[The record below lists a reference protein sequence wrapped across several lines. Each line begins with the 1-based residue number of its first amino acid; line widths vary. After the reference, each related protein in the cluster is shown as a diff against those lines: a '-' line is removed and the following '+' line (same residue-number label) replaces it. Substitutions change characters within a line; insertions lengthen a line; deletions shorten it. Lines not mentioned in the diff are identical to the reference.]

1 MPVSRGDT
9 SPALTGLEVAII
21 GMAGRFP
28 GAPDLD
34 RFWQNLRDGV
44 ESIRFF
50 TDEELIAAGVDPALL
65 RHPNYVRARPTLEE
79 VESLDAFFFGFSP
92 REAELLDPQHRLF
105 LECSW
110 QALEDAGYTAEKH
123 GAMAGVYGGTCVN
136 TYMAN
141 LRASLSQ
148 NDSAGRLQTLLGND
162 KDYLATRV
170 SYKLGLEGPSVSVQ
184 TACSTSLVAVHLA
197 CQGLLAGECDL
208 AVAGAVAV
216 RTPQETGYL
225 YAEGEI
231 FSPDGHCRT
240 FDAEARGTVFGSGV
254 GTVVLKRLADAL
266 RDGDSVRAV
275 IKGSAIN
282 NDGAVKVGYTAP
294 RVETQAR
301 VIRAAQRAAEVD
313 PGTISY
319 VEAHGTGTPL
329 GDPIEVAA
337 LKKAFGAAGGRRAFC
352 ALGSVKT
359 NLGHLETAAGIAGLI
374 KTVLALQHRQIPPSL
389 HFERPN
395 PALELDG
402 SPFYVNT
409 RLAEWISDGRP
420 RRAGV
425 SSFGIGGTNAHVI
438 LEEAPA
444 PPPPNPSTRSAQ
456 LLLLSARTPTAL
468 AAASRNLGRHLAAQ
482 PDLSLAD
489 VAFSLQAGR
498 RAFSCR
504 QALVCRDTAEAA
516 QILETLDPARLETSV
531 QEPAERPLVFL
542 FPGQGTQRAGMTAG
556 LYREEPVFREQIDL
570 CAERLTPLLGLDLR
584 DLLYP
589 PPGKAEEAERR
600 LHETALTQPALFAV
614 EHALAQLWMS
624 WGCQPAA
631 MLGHSLGEYVA
642 ACLAGVFP
650 LAEALELVAMRGRL
664 IQDLPTG
671 AMLSVPLPQD
681 ETRQMLGRELSLA
694 AVNGPGFCV
703 VSGREEAVAAL
714 ADELRARGLEGKRLA
729 SSRAFHSRMMDPI
742 LEVFA
747 RQLRKV
753 RLQEPRIPFVSNL
766 TGDWIRPGEA
776 VDPDYWVRH
785 LRRTVRFGDGLLRL
799 FEDPA
804 RILLEVGP
812 GTTLSTLAR
821 RHPDRPAQQVVV
833 ASLPR
838 EREGTGDLASLLTA
852 LGRLWLSGAPLD
864 ADRFH
869 ARERRRR
876 VPLPTYPFERQRY
889 WAEAPSAPP
898 APAAAVA
905 PASQADDERADI
917 GDWFYIPSWQRTPW
931 PVRPARPTEAGVAL
945 VFLDGDGLGAAL
957 ASRML
962 EEGWDVLTV
971 AEGGDYARTAAGFE
985 LRPHHPTDY
994 EEMLAELWTAGRVP
1008 TRIVHLWAVDAAPD
1022 ERTAVEKSFFSLLHL
1037 AQALGRKPLSRVVEI
1052 TVVSRGVQDV
1062 TGEEE
1067 LQPEK
1072 ATLLGPCRTIPQE
1085 NERVAVR
1092 TVDLP
1097 ALPAAAERDR
1107 ERQIERLLAEIEAS
1121 PGEPVV
1127 SYRGLHRWL
1136 QTFEPV
1142 RLDVPAPGAFAIR
1155 PGATVL
1161 ITGGLGGVGLTL
1173 ARHLAVTV
1181 RARLVLL
1188 GRSPLPERERW
1199 PLWLTSRD
1207 DQDPVS
1213 RKLRALLDLEA
1224 LGAEVLVVSADVGDP
1239 DAVRAAV
1246 EAARS
1251 RFGEIHGVI
1260 HAAGVPGG
1268 GLLQL
1273 RGRDQADRVL
1283 APKLRGAHALES
1295 VFADRPLDFLVL
1307 CSSTIAVTGG
1317 VGQVDYCAANNF
1329 LDAFASYYA
1338 RRYGTPTLAIDW
1350 DRWREVG
1357 MAVAGELSRPP
1368 LPPPAAPPPGAHPL
1382 LGRLVQDTPELRIYE
1397 TRLDADRD
1405 WILSEHRIFGTPVAP
1420 GTALLEMA
1428 RAAVEDLT
1436 GDPRIELR
1444 DVAFLSPLVVQP
1456 GSSAE
1461 VQIHLR
1467 KSGDV
1472 LEIRILGRPAGRGA
1486 SWREHAVGS
1495 ACRRAASP
1503 VGSWSIAGLAARCS
1517 LREVEPG
1524 GDDAHRLVEWGPRWN
1539 TLRQAGWRDGEGLA
1553 LLELPRELAGDLQLF
1568 SLHPALLD
1576 VATSFARSAAAP
1588 GSYLP
1593 FVYES
1598 LRACAP
1604 LPRRIYS
1611 HALLREETGK
1621 ALRFDVT
1628 ILDEDGVILVEA
1640 SGFTLRKLDAA
1651 QLRAEAS
1658 AVSSGPSGNAE
1669 GEVPTAQGGR
1679 GIGSAQGCEVFDRLM
1694 AHDLSTRVVVSTR
1707 DLRAVLARGE
1717 RTGEKAPGPSASP
1730 AEAGSFHPRPPL
1742 QTPYAP
1748 PMTPEEQILARLW
1761 REVLGVDP
1769 IGIHDS
1775 FFELGGDSILGIQL
1789 FSRAR
1794 QEGIELTSHELFTH
1808 QTIAELARLAA
1819 ARGSSPETAD
1829 EAASGVDPEFPEL
1842 RLGAEE
1848 LDHLLTRFSGGV
1860 DE

>member
-1 MPVSRGDT
+1 MTPVSRGDA
-9 SPALTGLEVAII
+9 SAAATGLEVAII
-21 GMAGRFP
+21 GMAARFP

-44 ESIRFF
+44 ESIRSF
-50 TDEELIAAGVDPALL
+50 TNEELVAAGVDPELL
-65 RHPNYVRARPTLEE
+65 RHPHYVRARPTLED
-79 VESLDAFFFGFSP
+79 VEFFDAFFFGFSP

-110 QALEDAGYTAEKH
+110 QALEDAGYAAERY
-123 GAMAGVYGGTCVN
+123 GPAVGVYGGTCVN
-136 TYMAN
+136 TYLSN

-170 SYKLGLEGPSVSVQ
+170 SYKLGLEGPSISVQ

-197 CQGLLAGECDL
+197 CQGLLGGECDL
-208 AVAGAVAV
+208 AIAGAVAV

-266 RDGDSVRAV
+266 RDGDRVRAV

-282 NDGAVKVGYTAP
+282 NDGSLKVGYTAP

-313 PGTISY
+313 PGTIGY

-337 LKKAFGAAGGRRAFC
+337 LKKAFGAAGGRRGFC

-374 KTVLALQHRQIPPSL
+374 KTVFALQHRQIPPSL

-402 SPFYVNT
+402 SPFYVNA
-409 RLAEWISDGRP
+409 RLTEWVGDGTP

-425 SSFGIGGTNAHVI
+425 SSFGIGGTNAHVV

-444 PPPPNPSTRSAQ
+444 PPPPAPSTRGAQ
-456 LLLLSARTPTAL
+456 LLLLSARTPAAL

-482 PDLSLAD
+482 PEAPLAD
-489 VAFSLQAGR
+489 VAFSLHAGR
-498 RAFSCR
+498 RTFPCR
-504 QALVCRDTAEAA
+504 QALVSRDAA
-516 QILETLDPARLETSV
+516 DAARALETLDPARLETSV
-531 QEPAERPLVFL
+531 QETAERPLAFL
-542 FPGQGTQRAGMTAG
+542 FPGQGVQYAGMTAG
-556 LYREEPVFREQIDL
+556 LYREEPVFREQVDL
-570 CAERLTPLLGLDLR
+570 CAERLGPLLGLDLR
-584 DLLYP
+584 TLLYP
-589 PPGKAEEAERR
+589 APESAGGAGRR
-600 LHETALTQPALFAV
+600 LQETAFTQPALFAV
-614 EHALAQLWMS
+614 EYALAQLWMS

-650 LAEALELVAMRGRL
+650 LAEALELVASRGRL
-664 IQDLPTG
+664 MQELPSGT
-671 AMLSVPLPQD
+671 MLSVPLP
-681 ETRQMLGRELSLA
+681 EEEARRLLGRELSLA
-694 AVNGPGFCV
+694 AVNGPGLCV
-703 VSGREEAVAAL
+703 VSGRDDAVAAL
-714 ADELRARGLEGKRLA
+714 AGELRARGLEGRRLA
-729 SSRAFHSRMMDPI
+729 SSHAFHSRMMDPI
-742 LEVFA
+742 LEVFS
-747 RQLRKV
+747 RQVRKV

-766 TGDWIRPGEA
+766 TGEWIRPGEA

-785 LRRTVRFGDGLLRL
+785 LRRTVRFGDGLARL
-799 FEDPA
+799 FADPS

-812 GTTLSTLAR
+812 GTALSVLAR
-821 RHPDRPAQQVVV
+821 RHPGRLAQQVVLS
-833 ASLPR
+833 SLPR
-838 EREGTGDLASLLTA
+838 EQGGAEELPTLLTA
-852 LGRLWLSGAPLD
+852 LGRLWLAGVPLD
-864 ADRFH
+864 AERFY

-889 WAEAPSAPP
+889 WAD
-898 APAAAVA
+898 APAAAPPAGAAMVA
-905 PASQADDERADI
+905 PAPRPDDERSDI
-917 GDWFYIPSWQRTPW
+917 GDWFYLPSWTRAPW
-931 PVRPARPTEAGVAL
+931 PVRPARPAGTGTAM
-945 VFLDGDGLGAAL
+945 VFLDDDGLGAAL
-957 ASRML
+957 AARL
-962 EEGWDVLTV
+962 AEEGWDLLTV
-971 AEGGDYARTAAGFE
+971 SAGPGFARTAAGYD
-985 LRPHHPTDY
+985 LRPHHPADY
-994 EEMLAELWTAGRVP
+994 EEMLAELWAAGRVP
-1008 TRIVHLWAVDAAPD
+1008 ARIIHLWAADAAPD
-1022 ERTAVEKSFFSLLHL
+1022 GRTAVERSFFSLLHL
-1037 AQALGRKPLSRVVEI
+1037 AQALGRKPLSSAVEI
-1052 TVVSRGVQDV
+1052 TVISRGVQDV

-1067 LQPEK
+1067 LEPEK
-1072 ATLLGPCRTIPQE
+1072 ATLLGPCRIIPQE
-1085 NERVAVR
+1085 NELVAVR
-1092 TVDLP
+1092 SIDLP
-1097 ALPAAAERDR
+1097 DRPEATGRDR
-1107 ERQIERLLAEIEAS
+1107 ERQIGRLLAEIEAQ
-1121 PGEPVV
+1121 PAERVV
-1127 SYRGLHRWL
+1127 AYRGIHRWF

-1142 RLDVPAPGAFAIR
+1142 RLDAPAPGAAGVR

-1173 ARHLAVTV
+1173 ARHLAATA

-1199 PLWLTSRD
+1199 PLWLASRD
-1207 DQDPVS
+1207 ERDPIR
-1213 RKLRALLDLEA
+1213 RKLRAILDLEA
-1224 LGAEVLVVSADVGDP
+1224 LGAEVLVVAADVGDP
-1239 DAVRAAV
+1239 AAVRAAV

-1273 RGRDQADRVL
+1273 RGRDQAERVL
-1283 APKLRGAHALES
+1283 APKLWGARALES
-1295 VFADRPLDFLVL
+1295 AFADRPLDFLVL

-1317 VGQVDYCAANNF
+1317 IGQVDYCAANNF
-1329 LDAFASYYA
+1329 LDAFAASYT
-1338 RRYGTPTLAIDW
+1338 RRYGTPALAVDW

-1357 MAVAGELSRPP
+1357 MAVDGELYPPP
-1368 LPPPAAPPPGAHPL
+1368 LPAPPPAVRPGSHPL
-1382 LGRLVQDTPELRIYE
+1382 LGHLVQDTPELRIYE
-1397 TRLDADRD
+1397 THLDADRD
-1405 WILSEHRIFGTPVAP
+1405 WILSEHRILGTPVAP

-1444 DVAFLSPLVVQP
+1444 GVAFLSPLVVRP
-1456 GSSAE
+1456 GSAAE

-1467 KSGDV
+1467 RDGDG
-1472 LEIRILGRPAGRGA
+1472 LEFRILGRPAGRGS

-1495 ACRRAASP
+1495 ARRRPAATP
-1503 VGSWSIAGLAARCS
+1503 GRRSIAELASRCA

-1524 GDDAHRLVEWGPRWN
+1524 GEEAHRLVDWGPRWN
-1539 TLRQAGWRDGEGLA
+1539 TLRRVGWRDGEGLA

-1576 VATSFARSAAAP
+1576 VATSFARNAAAP

-1593 FVYES
+1593 FAYES
-1598 LRACAP
+1598 IRVCAP

-1611 HALLREETGK
+1611 HALLREESGE

-1628 ILDEDGVILVEA
+1628 ILDEDGVVLVEA
-1640 SGFTLRKLDAA
+1640 EGFTLRKLD
-1651 QLRAEAS
+1651 EAHPRRETP
-1658 AVSSGPSGNAE
+1658 AT
-1669 GEVPTAQGGR
+1669 GEVPPTHGGR
-1679 GIGSAQGCEVFDRLM
+1679 GIGSAQACEVFDRLM
-1694 AHDLSTRVVVSTR
+1694 GRDLSTRVVVSTR
-1707 DLRAVLARGE
+1707 DLQTVLARKE
-1717 RTGEKAPGPSASP
+1717 RAPGSP
-1730 AEAGSFHPRPPL
+1730 APLAESGSLHPRPAL
-1742 QTPYAP
+1742 QTAYAP
-1748 PMTPEEQILARLW
+1748 PMTPEEQLLARLW
-1761 REVLGVDP
+1761 RDLLGVDP

-1794 QEGIELTSHELFTH
+1794 QEGIELTSHQLFTH

-1819 ARGSSPETAD
+1819 AAGGGGSPEAAD
-1829 EAASGVDPEFPEL
+1829 AADLGAGLDFPEL

-1848 LDHLLTRFSGGV
+1848 LDHLLTRFSGGA